1 MSFIV
6 LTMPSSKEIRV
17 DRLENGLPIDSLIF
31 RAMMGV
37 NLKKFFEDQ
46 ESLVQGELRV
56 SIMVLGVDKV
66 KDLMDDKEYVLE
78 MYYYFL
84 QEGLDRYRIEDKSI
98 EDITTEI
105 KDMGRLLSIQGR
117 EVSALDDLL

>member
-78 MYYYFL
+78 TYYYFL

>member
-1 MSFIV
+1 M

-78 MYYYFL
+78 TYYYFL
-84 QEGLDRYRIEDKSI
+84 QEGLDRYRIEEKSI